1 MPSPP
6 EAWVITEMN
15 RLRLDDSNNELDAF
29 AQSAETL
36 PMEKPDLV
44 DIYLERIDP
53 DQNMARFYALSVRP
67 NLFGELSLI
76 RMYGRLDTVGHT
88 MIDTFADIVLVKKAR
103 TKLLR
108 QKLRRG
114 YRAGAAS
121 RRSC

>member
-1 MPSPP
+1 
-6 EAWVITEMN
+6 MN